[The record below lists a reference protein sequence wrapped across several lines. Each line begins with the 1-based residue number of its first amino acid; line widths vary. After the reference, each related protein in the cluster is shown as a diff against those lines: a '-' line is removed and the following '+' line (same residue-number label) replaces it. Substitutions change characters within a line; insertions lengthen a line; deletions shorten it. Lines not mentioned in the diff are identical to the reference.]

1 MKNRTILLKLVEYI
15 DKIQS
20 YCNEKT
26 YETFSE
32 NSQLVEA
39 CVFNLSQMGEM
50 VNRLDD
56 EFIESYI
63 AIPWYQIRGLRNRIV
78 HDYEGVNLYLVWEI
92 IENDLPELKEELLK
106 I

>member
-1 MKNRTILLKLVEYI
+1 MKNRAILLKLIEHI

-20 YCNEKT
+20 YCKDNS
-26 YETFSE
+26 YESFLK

-56 EFIESYI
+56 EFIEKHND
-63 AIPWYQIRGLRNRIV
+63 IPWHQIRGLRNRII
-78 HDYEGVNLYLVWEI
+78 HDYEGVNLYLVWEVI
-92 IENDLPELKEELLK
+92 KNNLPNLRDTLIK